1 MDPCTV
7 ETGLLR
13 KKPCGHAA
21 VTQCL
26 NCERPLCVQHAVAQM
41 TAAGKKSGK
50 FLCKE
55 CHAAWK
61 DIGETEPAPPAK
73 TPAAPAKDAPVT
85 AAAPKPA
92 EAPANPAESK
102 EAPAKPP
109 EEKEA
114 PAKPAD
120 SGMIEFTPTKKP

>member
-21 VTQCL
+21 VTQCV
-26 NCERPLCVQHAVAQM
+26 NCERPLCAQHAVAQM
-41 TAAGKKSGK
+41 TAAGRKSGK

-55 CHAAWK
+55 CHAAWR
-61 DIGETEPAPPAK
+61 DIGETEPAQPAK
-73 TPAAPAKDAPVT
+73 TPAAPVKDAA
-85 AAAPKPA
+85 AAAPKAVPAKPAEAKPA
-92 EAPANPAESK
+92 EAP
-102 EAPAKPP
+102 
-109 EEKEA
+109 

-120 SGMIEFTPTKKP
+120 SGTIEFTPSKK

>member
-21 VTQCL
+21 VTQCV
-26 NCERPLCVQHAVAQM
+26 NCERPLCAKHAVAQM

-55 CHAAWK
+55 CHAAWR
-61 DIGETEPAPPAK
+61 DIGETEPAQPAK
-73 TPAAPAKDAPVT
+73 TPAAPAKDAA
-85 AAAPKPA
+85 AAAPKAVPAKLAEAKPVEAKPA
-92 EAPANPAESK
+92 EAP
-102 EAPAKPP
+102 
-109 EEKEA
+109 

-120 SGMIEFTPTKKP
+120 SGTIEFTPSKK